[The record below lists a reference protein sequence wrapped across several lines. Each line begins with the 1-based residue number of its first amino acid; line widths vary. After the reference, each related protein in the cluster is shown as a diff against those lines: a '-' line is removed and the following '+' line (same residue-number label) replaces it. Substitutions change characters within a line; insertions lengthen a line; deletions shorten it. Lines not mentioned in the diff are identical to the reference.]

1 MGLTKKS
8 FAAHFGLFVAFTA
21 AMWLFLII
29 AAGIPNRMLSENMTK
44 SALSYKE
51 EDAFS
56 FQYKNKWCSVTDN
69 YADSIL
75 LNVSW
80 NMGRGNPFKASLDTG
95 YYSGGQYGENAGL
108 YLTVSEDVPPDT
120 EYTRYWHGCGGILRI
135 LHMFTS
141 VNVIKVMGLIVT
153 LIFALLTLALLIRQK
168 NYKTAFSLLVGICMV
183 QLWNVGLSLE
193 YQSVFILCFMLCPL
207 YLHCERRKETA
218 LYYLS
223 VAGGT
228 LTAFFDFL
236 TCETV
241 VILLPLV
248 LVCSVRLEEGRLGE
262 SRENVR
268 LLIRCL
274 LSFGLCYV
282 GAFFTKWTLATVV
295 TGENKFIPALDQAAL
310 RVAGDGIQT
319 SPNPFVR
326 GFLALIANLS
336 TLFGAEKRADLS
348 YAVIGTFLF
357 ACLGGS
363 LYYLFRKKEQAKG
376 KWLLLCLGGIVFL
389 RYLVLGNHS
398 YLHGFF
404 TYRALITPLTALCA
418 YWLLGMEWRKGRGK
432 KHG

>member
-8 FAAHFGLFVAFTA
+8 FAAHIVLFVALTA
-21 AMWLFLII
+21 AMWMFLII
-29 AAGIPNRMLSENMTK
+29 AAGIPNRMLLENMTK

-56 FQYKNKWCSVTDN
+56 FRYKNRWCSVADN

-80 NMGRGNPFKASLDTG
+80 NMGRGNPFRASLDTG

-141 VNVIKVMGLIVT
+141 VNTIKAMGLIVT
-153 LIFALLTLALLIRQK
+153 LLLALLTLALLIRQK
-168 NYKTAFSLLVGICMV
+168 NYKTACSLFAGICMV

-193 YQSVFILCFMLCPL
+193 YQSVFILCFILCPL
-207 YLHCERRKETA
+207 YLHYERREENA
-218 LYYLS
+218 LSYLA

-262 SRENVR
+262 IRENIR

-274 LSFGLCYV
+274 LSFGLCYA
-282 GAFFTKWTLATVV
+282 GAFFTKWTLATVI
-295 TGENKFIPALDQAAL
+295 TGENKLIPAFDQAVL

-326 GFLALIANLS
+326 GFLALTANLS
-336 TLFGAEKRADLS
+336 TLFGAEERVDLS
-348 YAVIGTFLF
+348 YAGIGILLCTW
-357 ACLGGS
+357 LGGS
-363 LYYLFRKKEQAKG
+363 LYYLFRKKEQAEG
-376 KWLLLCLGGIVFL
+376 KWLILCLGGIVLL
-389 RYLVLGNHS
+389 RYMVLGNHS

-404 TYRALITPLTALCA
+404 TYRALITPVTAVFSYC
-418 YWLLGMEWRKGRGK
+418 LLGMECGKGRVK
-432 KHG
+432 KRG